1 MKTRLKSKSH
11 EGHRAKYSKK
21 IVEKEA
27 SEWVLLNTDLM
38 RWDVNEWVKYKKNF
52 NSHSKVMNGSEIAEI
67 LNSEFFASFGFISF
81 LQRWFCKRLT
91 FQKYFLRVIITP
103 SHIIVKNENYRLV
116 IYNFYYVKQKK
127 LEFPIAST
135 FFQKFDE
142 VTGSSPVRNEISG
155 SNHLQV
161 KGWQEIIEF
170 RTNCEIHLLD
180 KHLLVGVLIVALRLN
195 GEIRVFFPLYSH

>member
-81 LQRWFCKRLT
+81 L
-91 FQKYFLRVIITP
+91 Y
-103 SHIIVKNENYRLV
+103 SDD
-116 IYNFYYVKQKK
+116 
-127 LEFPIAST
+127 S
-135 FFQKFDE
+135 
-142 VTGSSPVRNEISG
+142 
-155 SNHLQV
+155 V
-161 KGWQEIIEF
+161 KG
-170 RTNCEIHLLD
+170 
-180 KHLLVGVLIVALRLN
+180 
-195 GEIRVFFPLYSH
+195 